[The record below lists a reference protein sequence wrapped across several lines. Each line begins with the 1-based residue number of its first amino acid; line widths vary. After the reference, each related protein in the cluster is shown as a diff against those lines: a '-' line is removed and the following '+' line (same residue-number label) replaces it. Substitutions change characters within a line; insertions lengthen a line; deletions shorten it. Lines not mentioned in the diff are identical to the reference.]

1 MEGQFLLEM
10 FRAEPKL
17 FVFIV
22 YQRSPISSAD
32 VSLCHSW
39 NHAHADLDSSFL
51 FSSAAHFKNALQS
64 RFSAQQSSL
73 ASPISEDV
81 FHNSSGKDLEDD
93 EADRR
98 YTCPQPNCFKAYRQP
113 SGLRYHLKHVRHY
126 WIFARWDLDV
136 DFFSGTSIGN
146 ANPIARGSTCVGTR
160 AAQEG

>member
-10 FRAEPKL
+10 FRAEPKV

-64 RFSAQQSSL
+64 RFSAQQSS
-73 ASPISEDV
+73 PPVVE
-81 FHNSSGKDLEDD
+81 LE
-93 EADRR
+93 
-98 YTCPQPNCFKAYRQP
+98 P
-113 SGLRYHLKHVRHY
+113 SDTVIVAEPVLSKPSVETI
-126 WIFARWDLDV
+126 W
-136 DFFSGTSIGN
+136 
-146 ANPIARGSTCVGTR
+146 
-160 AAQEG
+160 